1 MNPFSKNITLLFLC
15 FCMACCSISASPIYT
30 MAADST
36 STDSTSSDLVIPP
49 LDTLYKWAEVN
60 SPVLKGQDAL
70 IQKTVDDQKRIKKI
84 LLDAVK
90 LNSGVQYGN
99 YGDPTINKLSTGY
112 SSGVSIQFSLYQI
125 ASYKNMINVYGDE
138 KHVAEFKRDELVMAL
153 RKAIFLAYN
162 NIMTQ
167 KNILRIRSEATYA
180 AYSHMNMAEK
190 EFNEGSVAI
199 SELSRVTEIYTKAQV
214 DYEEALHDLKN
225 NYMDLELMVGRPLN
239 P

>member
-1 MNPFSKNITLLFLC
+1 MKSLLRNIIALFISYCLACGSLSAMPTYTL
-15 FCMACCSISASPIYT
+15 
-30 MAADST
+30 AADTT
-36 STDSTSSDLVIPP
+36 SADSSSSDLIIPP
-49 LDTLYKWAEVN
+49 LDSLYKWAQVY
-60 SPVLKGQDAL
+60 SPILKGQDAL

-90 LNSGVQYGN
+90 LNTGVQYGN

-112 SSGVSIQFSLYQI
+112 NSGVSIQFSLYQL
-125 ASYKNMINVYGDE
+125 ASYKDMVNVYGDE
-138 KHVAEFKRDELVMAL
+138 KKVAVYKKDELIMAL

-162 NIMTQ
+162 NITTQ
-167 KNILRIRSEATYA
+167 KNILKIRSEATYA

-214 DYEEALHDLKN
+214 EYEESLHDLKD
-225 NYMDLELMVGRPLN
+225 NYMDLEQMVGRPLN

>member
-1 MNPFSKNITLLFLC
+1 MKSLLRNITLLFFSLC
-15 FCMACCSISASPIYT
+15 LAYGSLSGMPAYT
-30 MAADST
+30 FAADST
-36 STDSTSSDLVIPP
+36 SSDSSSTDLIIPP
-49 LDTLYKWAEVN
+49 LDTLYKWAEVY

-90 LNSGVQYGN
+90 LNTGVQYGN

-112 SSGVSIQFSLYQI
+112 NSGVSIQFSLYQL
-125 ASYKNMINVYGDE
+125 ASYKNMVNVYGDE
-138 KHVAEFKRDELVMAL
+138 RNVAIYKKDELVMAM

-167 KNILRIRSEATYA
+167 KNILKIRSEATYA

-214 DYEEALHDLKN
+214 EYEESLHDLKD
-225 NYMDLELMVGRPLN
+225 NYMDLEQMVGRPLN